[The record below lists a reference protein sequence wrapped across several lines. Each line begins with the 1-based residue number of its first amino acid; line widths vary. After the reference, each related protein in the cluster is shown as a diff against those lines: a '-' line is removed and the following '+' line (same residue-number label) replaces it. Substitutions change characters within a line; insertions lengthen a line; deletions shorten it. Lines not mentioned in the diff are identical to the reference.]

1 MSVAFWKIEDAFA
14 RLFVGKTL
22 KDRNDR
28 WNAVPVF
35 LDYPDIEDSPEQRFP
50 SLSIMFRGMTPDTEL
65 YDSDMERQVS
75 VDYSTTPP
83 TFVMRRVEEFY
94 KISYDVTSYSLSAA
108 EDRELTRWVESRL
121 QPRDALI
128 VDNNSYHVFRE
139 SFSVTDSVDLNTVI
153 YEKTWSFVITADI
166 EDTDNDDYQKGV
178 DQINLKSYIVKT
190 SPKVTEPSATTT
202 TNYEY
207 NAPRSADTAEEADK
221 TLHRIVA
228 FDDQNLWFPNK

>member
-1 MSVAFWKIEDAFA
+1 MAVAFWKIEDAFA
-14 RLFVGKTL
+14 RKFTGKSL

-28 WNAVPVF
+28 YNAVPVF

-50 SLSIMFRGMTPDTEL
+50 SISIMFRGMQPDTTM

-75 VDYSTTPP
+75 VDYSTSPP

-94 KISYDVTSYSLSAA
+94 QIRYEVTTYALSAA

-121 QPRDALI
+121 LPRDALE
-128 VDNNSYHVFRE
+128 VDNTAYHIFRE
-139 SFSVTDSVDLNTVI
+139 DFSVADSVDLNTVI

-178 DQINLKSYIVKT
+178 DQVKMKSYIVKT
-190 SPKVTEPSATTT
+190 TSKVSEPSATTHT
-202 TNYEY
+202 KYEY
-207 NAPRSADTAEEADK
+207 NAPRSADNAEDADK
-221 TLHRIVA
+221 TLHRVVA
-228 FDDQNLWFPNK
+228 FDDQNLWFPDK